1 MSPINSYKPEGM
13 LITQPENREYT
24 ATPAALERAMQQGKI
39 LEGTVHLCDSRLAL
53 HVDLGCMEGI
63 IPREE
68 VLRCRREEELK
79 DIAVIT
85 RVGKAVCFKVT
96 GFVREGGRMCAL
108 LSRRAAQEECARHYI
123 AALRPGDIIPA
134 RVTHLEPFGAFV
146 DIGCGISSLLSVDCI
161 SVSRIAHPRD
171 RFSGGDFIPVV
182 VKQIDCDRDRVFVTH
197 RELLGTWEENACRF
211 AVGQTVAGILRSIE
225 NYGIFVELTPNLAG
239 LAELRDDRLPSL
251 DLSVGR
257 SAAVYIKSII
267 PERMKIK
274 LVLIDTYSGPRTPTP
289 RKYYINPAET
299 SHIDRWCY
307 SPAGSPKVIETVFSD
322 VEE

>member
-13 LITQPENREYT
+13 LITQPENRELT
-24 ATPAALERAMQQGKI
+24 ATPAALERAMQQGRI
-39 LEGTVHLCDSRLAL
+39 LEGIAHLCDSRFAL

-68 VLRCRREEELK
+68 ALWCRAGEEIK

-85 RVGKAVCFKVT
+85 RVGKAVCFKVV
-96 GFVREGGRMCAL
+96 GFSREGGRTCAI
-108 LSRRAAQEECARHYI
+108 LSRRAAQRECAANYI
-123 AALRPGDIIPA
+123 SSLRTGDIIPA

-161 SVSRIAHPRD
+161 SVSRISHPRD

-182 VKQIDCDRDRVFVTH
+182 IKQIDREQNRIFVSH

-211 AVGQTVAGILRSIE
+211 AVGQTVAGVLRSIE
-225 NYGIFVELTPNLAG
+225 SYGVFVELAPNLAG
-239 LAELRDDRLPSL
+239 LAELRDNRTSSL
-251 DLSVGR
+251 DLTVGR

-274 LVLIDTYSGPRTPTP
+274 LVLIDTYSGLRTPAQN
-289 RKYYINPAET
+289 RYYIDPDVT
-299 SHIDRWCY
+299 THIDRWRY
-307 SPAGSPKVIETVFSD
+307 SPANAPKVIETVFTAESA
-322 VEE
+322 